1 MKRKRKR
8 WRLTL
13 DESCEPAKNNPEN
26 RAGDDACKIRCL
38 VYTIGIGGFIQ

>member
-1 MKRKRKR
+1 MKKKNGGRH
-8 WRLTL
+8 TL

-38 VYTIGIGGFIQ
+38 VYTIGIGGIIQ